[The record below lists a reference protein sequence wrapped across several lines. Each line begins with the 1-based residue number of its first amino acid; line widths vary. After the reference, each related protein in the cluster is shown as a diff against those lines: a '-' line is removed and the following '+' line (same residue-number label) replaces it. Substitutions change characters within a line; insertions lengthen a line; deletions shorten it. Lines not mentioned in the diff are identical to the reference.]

1 MGQLDP
7 VLTLPSPSYLDSV
20 QVACRKL
27 TSSLKVTS
35 LNTLN
40 AWWLS
45 LQCLVSLH
53 PQILLISLSFKNQ
66 NHRTVQPDRF
76 TQD

>member
-20 QVACRKL
+20 QVVCRKL

-45 LQCLVSLH
+45 LH
-53 PQILLISLSFKNQ
+53 TQILLISLSFKNQ